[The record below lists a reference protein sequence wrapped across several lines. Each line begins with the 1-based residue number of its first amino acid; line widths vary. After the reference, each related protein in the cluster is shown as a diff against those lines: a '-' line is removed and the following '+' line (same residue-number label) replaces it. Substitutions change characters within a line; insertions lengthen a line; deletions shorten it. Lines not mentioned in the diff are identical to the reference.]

1 MNPAPARNPDEREA
15 LDAYSSIVSRVAER
29 AGPAVVKIAATGAT
43 PPTNVRGRQGPR
55 RQGPPDEPHAGL
67 GSGVIYSSAGEI
79 LTNAHVVAGARTLE
93 VTLPDGR
100 RFAAGLVG
108 AEPNADLAVL
118 RIGARNLPVAQL
130 ADYPLRAGQ
139 LVVAIGNP
147 FGFDWTITAGVISA
161 VGRNLPLS
169 AGAGLVNLIQIDA
182 AINPGNS
189 GGPLVDSQGRVIGI
203 NTAKIPFAQGI
214 GFAIPITTVYQAI
227 GNIGRRPGAKPD
239 RPHLGIGGMA
249 TDLDPLLRRRLDLAQ
264 QSGVL
269 IVDLHADGPAAQAGL
284 RLLDIIFRVDNKAIT
299 GTADLEAAI
308 MAVKPGAAVTIEFL
322 RDGQRRRTTAI
333 VAT

>member
-1 MNPAPARNPDEREA
+1 MNPAPVSNPDEREA
-15 LDAYSSIVSRVAER
+15 LDAYSSIVSSVAER
-29 AGPAVVKIAATGAT
+29 VGPAVVKISATGVT
-43 PPTNVRGRQGPR
+43 PAANPRGRPGSR
-55 RQGPPDEPHAGL
+55 RQGPPGEPPAGL

-100 RFAAGLVG
+100 HFAAGLVG
-108 AEPNADLAVL
+108 SEPSADLAVL

-130 ADYPLRAGQ
+130 ADYPLRPGQ

-214 GFAIPITTVYQAI
+214 GFAIPISTVYQAI
-227 GNIGRRPGAKPD
+227 GNIGRRPDPKPD
-239 RPHLGIGGMA
+239 RPQLGIGGMA
-249 TDLDPLLRRRLDLAQ
+249 TDLEPQLRRRLDLSQ
-264 QSGVL
+264 ESGVL
-269 IVDLHADGPAAQAGL
+269 IVDLHTDAPAARAGL
-284 RLLDIIFRVDNKAIT
+284 RLLDIIFRVDNKAVT
-299 GTADLEAAI
+299 GTAELEAVIA
-308 MAVKPGAAVTIEFL
+308 ATKPGAVVVIEFV

-333 VAT
+333 LTP

>member
-1 MNPAPARNPDEREA
+1 MNSAPARNPDERDA
-15 LDAYSSIVSRVAER
+15 LDAYSSIVSSVAER
-29 AGPAVVKIAATGAT
+29 VGPAVVKIAATGAT
-43 PPTNVRGRQGPR
+43 SPAALRGQPGSR
-55 RQGPPDEPHAGL
+55 RQGPPEEPRAGL

-108 AEPNADLAVL
+108 SEPNADLAVL

-189 GGPLVDSQGRVIGI
+189 GGPLVDSHGRVIGI

-214 GFAIPITTVYQAI
+214 GFAIPVSTVYQAI
-227 GNIGRRPGAKPD
+227 GNIGRRPGPKAD
-239 RPHLGIGGMA
+239 GPHLGIGGMA
-249 TDLDPLLRRRLDLAQ
+249 TDLDPALRRRLDLAQ
-264 QSGVL
+264 ESGVL
-269 IVDLHADGPAAQAGL
+269 VVDLHTGGPAERAGL
-284 RLLDIIFRVDNKAIT
+284 RLLDVIFRVDNKAVT

-308 MAVKPGAAVTIEFL
+308 MAAKPETAISIEFI

-333 VAT
+333 VTA